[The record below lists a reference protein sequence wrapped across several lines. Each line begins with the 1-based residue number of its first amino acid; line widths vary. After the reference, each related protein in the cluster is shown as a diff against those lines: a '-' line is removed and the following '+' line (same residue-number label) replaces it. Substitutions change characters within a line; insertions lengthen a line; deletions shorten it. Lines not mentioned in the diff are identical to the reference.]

1 VGRGMT
7 RVSILLIAAGFTAAT
22 AFATTATGLDRL
34 VLWQVVRA
42 CVADFK
48 LTGTPFPCLKVD
60 LSAGEERGHI
70 LLRPPPWHDLI
81 LAPTRKIVGIEDPL
95 LQSPEAPNY
104 FDAAWGARSFLEG
117 ADGQAP
123 EHDAVALVVNSA
135 LVRTQ
140 DQLHIH
146 VGCLLPRVRR
156 ALAAAAPEV
165 PIGEW
170 APIGTVVPHQIFWGT
185 RVQKANLSDVEPFR
199 LAAEALA
206 DKVKDRGS
214 AMIMVAGVRVEGDDE
229 FVILASYAGAPSAWW
244 PIGADSLLDSSCP
257 AGTGGLAG

>member
-1 VGRGMT
+1 VGRGMK

-22 AFATTATGLDRL
+22 AFATAATGLDRL

-48 LTGTPFPCLKVD
+48 LTGAPFPCLKVD

-70 LLRPPPWHDLI
+70 LLRPPPWYDLI
-81 LAPTRKIVGIEDPL
+81 LAPTREIVGIEDPF

-104 FDAAWGARSFLEG
+104 FDAAWGARSFLRG
-117 ADGQAP
+117 ADGRAP
-123 EHDAVALVVNSA
+123 ERDAVALVVNSA
-135 LVRTQ
+135 VVRTQ

-170 APIGTVVPHQIFWGT
+170 APVATVVPHQMFWGT
-185 RVQKANLSDVEPFR
+185 RIQRADLSDVEPFR

-206 DKVKDRGS
+206 DKVKDRGIV
-214 AMIMVAGVRVEGDDE
+214 MIMVAAVRVDGDDQ
-229 FVILASYAGAPSAWW
+229 FLILASYAGATGAWW
-244 PIGADSLLDSSCP
+244 PIGADSLLGRKCP
-257 AGTGGLAG
+257 AGTDFGG

>member
-1 VGRGMT
+1 MGRGMK

-22 AFATTATGLDRL
+22 AFATYATGLDRL

-48 LTGTPFPCLKVD
+48 LTGAPFPCLKVD

-70 LLRPPPWHDLI
+70 VLRPPPWHDLI
-81 LAPTRKIVGIEDPL
+81 LAPTRKIVGIEDPF

-104 FDAAWGARSFLEG
+104 FDAAWGARSFLKG
-117 ADGQAP
+117 ADGWAP
-123 EHDAVALVVNSA
+123 ERDAVGLVVNSA
-135 LVRTQ
+135 VVRNQ

-170 APIGTVVPHQIFWGT
+170 APISAVVPHQTFWGT
-185 RVQKANLSDVEPFR
+185 RIQRVDLSNVEPFR

-206 DKVKDRGS
+206 DKVKNRGNV
-214 AMIMVAGVRVEGDDE
+214 MIMIAGVRVEGDDE
-229 FVILASYAGAPSAWW
+229 FLILASYAGAPGAWW
-244 PIGADSLLDSSCP
+244 PIGADSLLDRKCR
-257 AGTGGLAG
+257 AETDFGG